1 MADWIRSLM
10 EDGGYLTIALLMFLE
25 NVFPPIPSEVI
36 MPLAGSLASDGQ
48 LSIVGV
54 VAAGSTG
61 SVAGAL
67 LWYAIGRLMGDER
80 LKAWSAKHGRWI
92 TLGPDDIEKA
102 ENWFKKHGTKA
113 VFLARLV
120 PTLRTLIAIP
130 AGIFAMPLV
139 KFIPL
144 TFAGTLLWEG
154 ALAFAGYKLGDR
166 YQQIEH
172 YLNPVTTGIFVILV
186 VYYLYRVI
194 TFRSGKA

>member
-144 TFAGTLLWEG
+144 TFAGTLLLEG